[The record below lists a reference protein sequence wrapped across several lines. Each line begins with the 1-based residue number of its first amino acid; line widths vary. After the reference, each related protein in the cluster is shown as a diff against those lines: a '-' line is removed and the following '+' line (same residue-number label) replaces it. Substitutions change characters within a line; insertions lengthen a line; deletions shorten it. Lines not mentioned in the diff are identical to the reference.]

1 MFPVCAFPVRAVLVK
16 LHFLVRG
23 LLLIAIIAAVA
34 WVLGDMLDK
43 AWIDAHIRNHGINGE
58 LLFLALGTLFIA
70 VGLSR
75 QFVAILAGYGFG
87 FLQGLLLVELASIL
101 GCIIAFYYA
110 RWFSADMIATHYPD
124 KIRRI
129 DDFIERNPF
138 TKTLMIRLFP
148 VGSNLLVN
156 LAAGI
161 SRIPVMPFLLGSAI
175 GYLPQNIVFA
185 LVGSGI
191 NVDPSLRMGLGALL
205 FIVSGLLGMYL
216 LRRHRNEK
224 LVGSLVEEERG
235 TS

>member
-1 MFPVCAFPVRAVLVK
+1 MKPR
-16 LHFLVRG
+16 FLVRG
-23 LLLIAIIAAVA
+23 LLLIAVIAGAA
-34 WVLGDMLDK
+34 WMLGDLLDRR
-43 AWIDAHIRNHGINGE
+43 WMDVHIRNHGINGE
-58 LLFLALGTLFIA
+58 LLFLALGSLFMA

-87 FLQGLLLVELASIL
+87 FLHGLLLVEIASIL
-101 GCIIAFYYA
+101 GCIMAFYYA
-110 RWFSADMIATHYPD
+110 RWFSADMIAAHYPD

-148 VGSNLLVN
+148 VGSNLVVN

-161 SRIPVMPFLLGSAI
+161 SRIPVTPFLLGSAI

-191 NVDPSLRMGLGALL
+191 SVDPTLRMGLAALL

-224 LVGSLVEEERG
+224 LVSSLVEEERA
-235 TS
+235 S

>member
-1 MFPVCAFPVRAVLVK
+1 MK

-224 LVGSLVEEERG
+224 LVGSLVKEERG

>member
-1 MFPVCAFPVRAVLVK
+1 MK

-23 LLLIAIIAAVA
+23 LLLIAVIAGMA
-34 WVLGDMLDK
+34 WMLGDMLDK
-43 AWIDAHIRNHGINGE
+43 GWIDAHIRNHGIYGE
-58 LLFLALGTLFIA
+58 FLFLALGSLFTA

-87 FLQGLLLVELASIL
+87 FFHGLLLVEMASIL

-110 RWFSADMIATHYPD
+110 RWSSADMIAAHYPD

-161 SRIPVMPFLLGSAI
+161 SRIPVMPFFLASAI
-175 GYLPQNIVFA
+175 GYLPQNMVFA

-191 NVDPSLRMGLGALL
+191 NVDPTLRMGLGALL
-205 FIVSGLLGMYL
+205 FIISGLLGMHL
-216 LRRHRNEK
+216 LRRHRNEE
-224 LVGSLVEEERG
+224 LVSSLVEEEGR

>member
-1 MFPVCAFPVRAVLVK
+1 MK

-23 LLLIAIIAAVA
+23 LLLIAVIAGVA
-34 WVLGDMLDK
+34 WMLGDMLDK
-43 AWIDAHIRNHGINGE
+43 RWIDAHIRNHGINGE
-58 LLFLALGTLFIA
+58 LLFLALGTLFMA

-87 FLQGLLLVELASIL
+87 FFHGLLLVEIASIL
-101 GCIIAFYYA
+101 GCIMAFYYA
-110 RWFSADMIATHYPD
+110 RWFSADMIAAHYPD

-175 GYLPQNIVFA
+175 GYLPQNVVFA

-191 NVDPSLRMGLGALL
+191 SVDPTLRMGLGALL
-205 FIVSGLLGMYL
+205 FIISGLLGMYL

-224 LVGSLVEEERG
+224 LVSSLVEEE
-235 TS
+235 SVVS

>member
-1 MFPVCAFPVRAVLVK
+1 MK

-224 LVGSLVEEERG
+224 LVSSLVEEERG